1 MKVPFLVIGGGLS
14 GLAAAIRAARFT
26 PDVLLV
32 EKHLRIGGLNSY
44 FYRHGNLY
52 ETGLHAITNYAEP
65 SDKKAALNRLL
76 RQLKLSRDR
85 FTFCPQYHSEVVFA
99 GQTCLQFS
107 NDFELFQSQINSKF
121 PEAAD
126 AFVKLLVFL
135 QDFDHFA
142 VAPFRS
148 AKKFLLELL
157 PSPLLVEMILCP
169 LMYYGSSRQ
178 DDMDLAQFAIMF
190 QAIYLE
196 GMFRPQ
202 GTIKDFLDLLVDH
215 YQLLGGSVT
224 TSCGVDK
231 ILHHN
236 NRATGVILST
246 GEHIACDYIL
256 STIGYNE
263 TMRLLENDDK
273 PAQATDTELPRL
285 GFFET
290 IYQVP
295 EPTAAHLPKETTI
308 IFYNDGAHFTYQ
320 KPQELV
326 DFRSGVICFPGNFQG
341 LTAAK
346 RCEIRSTHLAHYG
359 KWQALTANPT
369 DYQNQKKQAAQLSG
383 QHLESIIGSFTTN
396 IVYENSFTPVTIER
410 YTAKI
415 EGAIYG
421 SPTKIKDGN
430 IGFTNLF
437 LGGTDQGFLGI
448 IGSMLSGVSIVNQH
462 ILAKL

>member
-26 PDVLLV
+26 PDVLLL
-32 EKHLRIGGLNSY
+32 EKHFRIGGLNSY

-65 SDKKAALNRLL
+65 TDKKAPLNRLL
-76 RQLKLSRDR
+76 RQLKVPRNS
-85 FTFCPQYHSEVVFA
+85 FTFCPQYHSEVVFQ
-99 GQTCLQFS
+99 GQTSLKFS
-107 NDFELFQSQINSKF
+107 NDFELFQSEIHAKF
-121 PEAAD
+121 PQAID
-126 AFVKLLVFL
+126 KFSKLLVL
-135 QDFDHFA
+135 LHNFDPFTA
-142 VAPFRS
+142 APFRS
-148 AKKFLLELL
+148 AKNFLLDILQI
-157 PSPLLVEMILCP
+157 PLLVEMLLCP
-169 LMYYGSSRQ
+169 LMYYGSSRE

-202 GTIKDFLDLLVDH
+202 GTIKEFLDRLTEH
-215 YQLLGGSVT
+215 YQQLGGLLK
-224 TSCGVDK
+224 TSCGVTK

-236 NRATGVILST
+236 NKASGVILST

-256 STIGYNE
+256 STIGHKE
-263 TMRLLENDDK
+263 TLRLLDNAEN
-273 PAQATDTELPRL
+273 PQQAVADELPRL

-295 EPTAAHLPKETTI
+295 EATSAHLPKDKTI
-308 IFYNDGAHFTYQ
+308 IFYNAGEHFAYR
-320 KPQELV
+320 KPEELV

-341 LTAAK
+341 LQAK
-346 RCEIRSTHLAHYG
+346 ERCEIRSTHLAHYA
-359 KWQALTANPT
+359 KWQALAGDPSH
-369 DYQNQKKQAAQLSG
+369 YQNQKRQAAGLSG
-383 QHLESIIGSFTTN
+383 QRLESIIGRFTTN

-421 SPTKIKDGN
+421 SPSKIKDGN
-430 IGFTNLF
+430 IGFANLF
-437 LGGTDQGFLGI
+437 IAGTDQGFLGI

-462 ILAKL
+462 ILPKL